1 MLLCLRHD
9 GSKLAALAP
18 LAALAGCATQRP
30 ARIGHAVLA
39 PSSPATTVTSTL
51 KETTAPVETTSTGM
65 LVPEA
70 LAGAVRQP
78 SSVAPAPA
86 QQEDEAVIGYSEAP
100 DQKKPQVMEKQIASC
115 GDPSIHETG
124 TTFFTA
130 GRSGCTANCAAQIM

>member
-1 MLLCLRHD
+1 M
-9 GSKLAALAP
+9 
-18 LAALAGCATQRP
+18 
-30 ARIGHAVLA
+30 LA

-78 SSVAPAPA
+78 SSVAPAPV
-86 QQEDEAVIGYSEAP
+86 QQEDQAVIGYSEAP